1 MKLTEKRHCNGR
13 RNGRPKVMR
22 VSPAMLA
29 EMDDA
34 AVGLVIDKMDL
45 PQVMFHG
52 ITRKTSVSYCPPPTV
67 DKKAIAM
74 LLQEKESFNIEHA
87 QRKILQMSCLKS
99 ISQSE
104 WFHRQLQSYIQI
116 YHPDCPFRIAESKHL
131 SGLEP
136 EAGVFAKHSFQRGQT
151 IEFLSGVCVS
161 LTKKEELE
169 IERSEKD
176 FSLLQSS
183 QFRAVAMFLGPARF
197 VNHDCKA
204 NSEIVRA
211 EKSRAH
217 IVALK
222 KIDEGEEITVFYGEH
237 YFGENN
243 YECLC
248 RSCTTRM
255 AEFEEYTTKFPV
267 AIIMFYMSPL

>member
-1 MKLTEKRHCNGR
+1 MKINKKRDCTV
-13 RNGRPKVMR
+13 RPKAMR

-29 EMDDA
+29 QMDDA
-34 AVGLVIDKMDL
+34 AIGLLIDDMRL
-45 PQVMFHG
+45 PQVTFVG
-52 ITRKTSVSYCPPPTV
+52 VTRKSSVIPCPLPTV
-67 DKKAIAM
+67 DKKAIAVI
-74 LLQEKESFNIEHA
+74 LQENLLLNIELA
-87 QRKILQMSCLKS
+87 QRKILQLSCLEKS

-104 WFHRQLQSYIQI
+104 FFHRQLQSYMQI
-116 YHPDCPFRIAESKHL
+116 YHRNCSFRIAKSDQL

-136 EAGVFAKHSFQRGQT
+136 EAAVFAKRSFQRGQT
-151 IEFLSGVCVS
+151 IEFLSGFCVS

-169 IERSEKD
+169 LEKSKKD

-183 QFRAVAMFLGPARF
+183 RSQKSAMFLGPARF

-204 NSEIVRA
+204 NSVIVWA

-217 IVALK
+217 IEASK
-222 KIDEGEEITVFYGEH
+222 EIKAGEEITIFYGEH

-248 RSCTTRM
+248 GSCITRI
-255 AEFEEYTTKFPV
+255 AV
-267 AIIMFYMSPL
+267 I